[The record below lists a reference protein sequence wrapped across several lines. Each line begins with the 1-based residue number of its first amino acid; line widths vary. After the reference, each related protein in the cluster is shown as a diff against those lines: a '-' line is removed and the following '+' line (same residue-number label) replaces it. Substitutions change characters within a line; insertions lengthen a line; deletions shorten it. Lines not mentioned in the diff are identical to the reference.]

1 MKIIKSIST
10 HKAVQEGGEIKIY
23 LKGMDPDA
31 ITPDGSRLWEESKKL
46 DPFFVNL
53 FKDTLIH
60 TIPLEDKDDVF
71 AIMERYEE
79 DNRCNV
85 AELNG
90 EY

>member
-10 HKAVQEGGEIKIY
+10 HKAVKDGKEIKIY
-23 LKGMDPDA
+23 LKGMSIDEVA
-31 ITPDGSRLWEESKKL
+31 PDGTKLWEEGSLEKYP
-46 DPFFVNL
+46 DW
-53 FKDTLIH
+53 FKDELLY
-60 TIPLEDKDDVF
+60 TIPVEDEDDVF

-90 EY
+90 EF